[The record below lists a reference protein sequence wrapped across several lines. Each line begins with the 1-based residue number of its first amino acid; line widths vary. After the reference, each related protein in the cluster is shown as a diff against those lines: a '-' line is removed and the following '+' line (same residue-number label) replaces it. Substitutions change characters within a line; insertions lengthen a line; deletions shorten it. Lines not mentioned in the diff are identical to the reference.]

1 MQQIG
6 GGSAEEASKMIYQS
20 EHLLFFSHPLNQR
33 GLNFCSQK
41 QKMTILSPITQPRVN
56 SKPIFFL
63 SLTKKEML
71 GRMLMLLFSIW

>member
-6 GGSAEEASKMIYQS
+6 GGSAEEASKIIYQS

-41 QKMTILSPITQPRVN
+41 HENDN
-56 SKPIFFL
+56 SVTNYSASCQFKTYFL
-63 SLTKKEML
+63 SFADKKEML
-71 GRMLMLLFSIW
+71 GRMFMLLFSIW